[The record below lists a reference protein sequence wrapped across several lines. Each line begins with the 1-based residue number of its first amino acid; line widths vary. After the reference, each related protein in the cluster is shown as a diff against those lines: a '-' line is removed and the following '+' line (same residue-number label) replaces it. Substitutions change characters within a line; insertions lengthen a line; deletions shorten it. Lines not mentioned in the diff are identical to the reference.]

1 MMRDSEQIVNQA
13 QKFCLE
19 NGLRLTK
26 KRRQVLKALVESPI
40 ALSAYELRELCKT
53 ECDEML
59 PPMSIYRILDFLQE
73 AGFVHKL
80 NISNR
85 YTACSHIACEHE
97 HLFSQFLIC
106 VKCKMVTEIDIPDLT
121 IKSMKNDAASA
132 GFELESPQL
141 EINGICFTC
150 KNRAA

>member
-1 MMRDSEQIVNQA
+1 MRDIQQIIDHAEEV
-13 QKFCLE
+13 CLD

-26 KRRQVLKALVESPI
+26 KRRQVLLTLLASSK
-40 ALSAYELRELCKT
+40 ALSAYEIRDLCKT
-53 ECDEML
+53 DSGDLL

-73 AGFVHKL
+73 AGFVHRL

-85 YTACSHIACEHE
+85 YTACTHIACNHE

-106 VKCKMVTEIDIPDLT
+106 TKCQLVTEIDIPDLT
-121 IKSMKNDAASA
+121 VTNMRNDAKSA

-141 EINGICFTC
+141 EINGVCYTC
-150 KNRAA
+150 KNKAA

>member
-1 MMRDSEQIVNQA
+1 MRDSEQIIDQA
-13 QKFCLE
+13 QRFCLE

-26 KRRQVLKALVESPI
+26 KRRQVLQALVESPI
-40 ALSAYELRELCKT
+40 ALSAYELRGLCRT
-53 ECDEML
+53 ESDEML
-59 PPMSIYRILDFLQE
+59 PPMSIYRILDFLRE

-85 YTACSHIACEHE
+85 YTACTHIACDHE

-106 VKCKMVTEIDIPDLT
+106 VKCKMVAEIDIPDLT
-121 IKSMKNDAASA
+121 IRTMRNDAESA

-141 EINGICFTC
+141 EINGICYIC
-150 KNRAA
+150 KNKAA